1 MAQFPHCRLWH
12 PSDAC
17 GQRVTVLL
25 LWQGKAA
32 HCVSLSWSPDSQNF
46 LWEGFFIFREK
57 TFYILNTE
65 ESFFFSPTF
74 CHFSSSFFSNF
85 LQSIASTGR
94 LAHLVTSKT
103 PLSLCCYTTARIQK
117 RKMGKKQGTTSCW
130 QSKWMRKIQTMQFW
144 TNTEWEIN
152 QTTLFVS
159 HKFCIEKI
167 RPQGWCSPSWHSA
180 LQLMKV
186 PLQLGSSAPL
196 KEAKLFIWESFSSWC
211 LSFQIVSAC
220 DCMCKWHPL

>member
-1 MAQFPHCRLWH
+1 MTPQWCMWAKGYCSASLTGKSSPLFFSFMKSGFSKFFVGGLFYFSREDFLHFKHRRKLLFFPH
-12 PSDAC
+12 
-17 GQRVTVLL
+17 
-25 LWQGKAA
+25 
-32 HCVSLSWSPDSQNF
+32 
-46 LWEGFFIFREK
+46 
-57 TFYILNTE
+57 ILP
-65 ESFFFSPTF
+65 FFFP
-74 CHFSSSFFSNF
+74 FFSNF

-196 KEAKLFIWESFSSWC
+196 KEAKLFIWESFLSWC